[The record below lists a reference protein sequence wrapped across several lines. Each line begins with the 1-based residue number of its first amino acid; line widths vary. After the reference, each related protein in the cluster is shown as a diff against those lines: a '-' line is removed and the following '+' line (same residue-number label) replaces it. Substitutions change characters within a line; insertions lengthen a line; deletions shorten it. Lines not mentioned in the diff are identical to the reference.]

1 MMVYEVI
8 GITVLWIFLFGYII
22 VASIDFGAGF
32 FSLHAKLF
40 GQSHEINDLIQRYL
54 NPVWEV
60 TNVFFVFFFVGIVGF
75 FPDTAYYYGTVLL
88 VPGSIALILLSI
100 RGAFYA
106 FENYGQDSKLSWLM
120 LYAVSGLLIPAS
132 LSTALTISEGGY
144 ITESSSGNVDL
155 NWTELL
161 LSPFGW
167 AVVLLAIVSV
177 LYISSGFLTFYAHRA
192 KDTSAYQLM
201 RKWFLMWG
209 APMIMMSLFVFLSL
223 RIQNEAHFMSA
234 VFDYG
239 WLFIIS
245 FIAFAIAG
253 VLTLL
258 KKAHGI
264 AFIFVI
270 IQMGTAF
277 FGYGLSKLPYILYPY
292 VHIDDAVTN
301 DSMALVLTIA
311 FIGGLLLL
319 LPSLFFILK
328 LFVFDKDYVRGKK

>member
-1 MMVYEVI
+1 MVYEVI